1 VIDINETKPG
11 DVCYFLV
18 GWQGKPI
25 FGEIVKVFESEDAVR
40 VLTATVG
47 YRVVRSANAYW
58 DEKEAKKGKYVAVKY
73 NYSKQILESDDGEK
87 ESNVGISDVHHGKTE
102 QDQDVGKEESSSG
115 VQKSPRRK
123 QKTVR
128 STRKSK
134 DKTEAGRKTSRSQN
148 KSS

>member
-1 VIDINETKPG
+1 MIDINETKPG
-11 DVCYFLV
+11 DFCYFLV
-18 GWQGKPI
+18 SWQNKPL
-25 FGEIVKVFESEDAVR
+25 FGEIVKVIEKERAVQ
-40 VLTATVG
+40 VLTATDGFRIVI
-47 YRVVRSANAYW
+47 SENAYW
-58 DEKEAKKGKYVAVKY
+58 EEKEAKKGKYVAVKY

-87 ESNVGISDVHHGKTE
+87 ESNVGISDVHHGKTG
-102 QDQDVGKEESSSG
+102 QDQNVGKKESDSG
-115 VQKSPRRK
+115 IQKSSRRK